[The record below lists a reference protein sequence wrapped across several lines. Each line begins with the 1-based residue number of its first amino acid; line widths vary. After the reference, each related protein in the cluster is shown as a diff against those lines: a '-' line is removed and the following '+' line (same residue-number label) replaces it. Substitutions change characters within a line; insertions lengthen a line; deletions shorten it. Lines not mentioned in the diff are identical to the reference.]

1 MDNTMDYTIED
12 LLNIDACKNAE
23 FIGHKSE
30 LTNKITGITVVESPD
45 ISSWIQGGEVIVTS
59 FFPIKGMSPVEMR
72 AWVDLLADKKISA
85 LIVKIRTVFSE
96 IPPVI
101 LEVCNKRSI
110 PIIKIPEDVPFIE
123 ITYPVMGQLFNRQV
137 EKLKY
142 FKEIHSR
149 FTELSLQNVGSEV
162 IIETLDE
169 LIGNPVAIYNES
181 FQKIASTNEDIEL
194 FYDLDEKAVEEKSY
208 DTKFSM
214 FRRKVIFPKLEER
227 KLEQILVPIK
237 TINQTKINLV
247 ISAVNKEMHEFDFI
261 AIENAATALS
271 LELIKQIAI
280 SEVEKKFKN
289 DLIDDLV
296 TGKIKSMNTIYDRA
310 AITNIDTN
318 ANYAV
323 VIFNLKSTKT
333 TNKKEE
339 HLERHQ
345 RIQKYY
351 EILAESIDFYLSGAI
366 IRDRVDEIVVL
377 WKLNSKNIDERLE
390 IRKIKQTVNH
400 IRGKFK
406 VSVKDYAVQVG
417 IGNISKTILDVSQSY
432 NEAQDTLNIGQNA
445 NQADFTISFN
455 DLGIYRMLYKFDDLN
470 QLKDFIPTSLQ
481 KLLDYRKSNKEA
493 LLDTLNVF
501 LQCQQNIAKSAQ
513 ILYVH
518 YKTVTYR
525 LERIK
530 EITGMNLEDP
540 EEMLSVQVGLRI
552 IDVLERSE

>member
-12 LLNIDACKNAE
+12 LLNIDACKDAE

-30 LTNKITGITVVESPD
+30 LAKKITGITVVESPD
-45 ISSWIQGGEVIVTS
+45 ISSWIQGGEAIVTS
-59 FFPIKGMSPVEMR
+59 FFPIKGMSPDEMR
-72 AWVDLLADKKISA
+72 AWVNLLADKKISA
-85 LIVKIRTVFSE
+85 LIVKIRTVFPE

-194 FYDLDEKAVEEKSY
+194 FYDLDQQAVEEKSY

-247 ISAVNKEMHEFDFI
+247 VSAINKEMHEFDFI

-296 TGKIKSMNTIYDRA
+296 TGKIKAMNTIYDRA
-310 AITNIDTN
+310 AITNIDTK

-333 TNKKEE
+333 TEKKEE

-377 WKLNSKNIDERLE
+377 WKLNLKNIDERLE

>member
-59 FFPIKGMSPVEMR
+59 FFPIKGMSPEEMR
-72 AWVDLLADKKISA
+72 AWVNLLADKKISA

>member
-1 MDNTMDYTIED
+1 MKYTIED
-12 LLNIDACKNAE
+12 LLKIDACKNAE
-23 FIGHKSE
+23 FIGDKSE
-30 LTNKITGITVVESPD
+30 LSNDITGITVVESPD
-45 ISSWIQGGEVIVTS
+45 ISSWIQGGEAIVTS
-59 FFPIKGMSPVEMR
+59 FFPIKSMSPEEMG
-72 AWVDLLADKKISA
+72 AWMNLLADKKISA
-85 LIVKIRTVFSE
+85 LIVKLRAVFSE
-96 IPPVI
+96 IPPAI
-101 LEVCNKRSI
+101 LDVCKKRSI

-149 FTELSLQNVGSEV
+149 FTELSLQNVGSDV
-162 IIETLDE
+162 IIQTLDE

-181 FQKIASTNEDIEL
+181 FQKIASTNEDVEL
-194 FYDLDEKAVEEKSY
+194 FYDMDKKVVEEQNY
-208 DTKFSM
+208 DTKFPI

-227 KLEQILVPIK
+227 ELEQILVPIK

-247 ISAVNKEMHEFDFI
+247 VSAVNKEVLEFDFI

-289 DLIDDLV
+289 DLIDDLIS
-296 TGKIKSMNTIYDRA
+296 GKIKSMNTIYDRA
-310 AITNIDTN
+310 AITNIDTK

-323 VIFNLKSTKT
+323 VIFNLKSLKPAL
-333 TNKKEE
+333 KKEQHME
-339 HLERHQ
+339 IHQ
-345 RIQKYY
+345 RMQKYY
-351 EILAESIDFYLSGAI
+351 EILADSIDFYLSGAI
-366 IRDRVDEIVVL
+366 IRDRVDEIIVL
-377 WKLNSKNIDERLE
+377 WKVNAKNIDERLE
-390 IRKIKQTVNH
+390 LRKIKQTVNH

-417 IGNISKTILDVSQSY
+417 VGNISKTILDVAQSY
-432 NEAQDTLNIGQNA
+432 NEAQDTLNIGQNS
-445 NQADFTISFN
+445 NQEDFTISFN

-470 QLKDFIPTSLQ
+470 QLKDFIPQSLQ
-481 KLLDYRKSNKEA
+481 KLLNYQKSNKDA
-493 LLDTLNVF
+493 LIETLYVF

-513 ILYVH
+513 LLYVH

-552 IDVLERSE
+552 IDVLEKNDY

>member
-12 LLNIDACKNAE
+12 LLSIEACKDAE

-45 ISSWIQGGEVIVTS
+45 ISSWIQGGEAIVTS
-59 FFPIKGMSPVEMR
+59 FFPIKGMSPEEMR
-72 AWVDLLADKKISA
+72 AWVNLLADKKISA